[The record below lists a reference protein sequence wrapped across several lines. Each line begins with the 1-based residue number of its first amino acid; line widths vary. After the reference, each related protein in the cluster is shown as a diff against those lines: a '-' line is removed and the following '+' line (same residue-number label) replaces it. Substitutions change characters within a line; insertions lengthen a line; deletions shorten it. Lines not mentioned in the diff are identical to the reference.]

1 MTKRTDYYHDPD
13 APQANSLVV
22 GSSAV
27 IVDDEGRI
35 LLQRRS
41 DSGNWALPGGA
52 MDIGETLA
60 QSAIREVK
68 EETGFDV
75 RIDRI
80 VGIYSDPGH
89 VFAYEDG
96 EVRQE
101 FSICVA
107 CVIVGGTLTVS
118 QESTG
123 VRFVSVAEV
132 PSLTMHSSIRKRID
146 DYLNNEPPV
155 LRLYWAARKTPP
167 PGTDPSVPFAEI
179 AALRERYLGPALRAG
194 TGTRDVPA
202 ELHPD
207 LLART
212 SFERPERVLLPGRKD
227 LTRDVD
233 DVIANVLS
241 QSFLAPHLF
250 GTRLD
255 QFTADLR
262 QLLTAATPTGRFW
275 RRCPW

>member
-1 MTKRTDYYHDPD
+1 MTRTDFYHDPS

-27 IVDDEGRI
+27 VTDDQGRI

-89 VFAYEDG
+89 VFSYDDG

-101 FSICVA
+101 FSICLA
-107 CVIVGGTLTVS
+107 CTIVGGSLQVS
-118 QESTG
+118 QESTAVDFFPVSRLSKLEIHES
-123 VRFVSVAEV
+123 VRAR
-132 PSLTMHSSIRKRID
+132 IR
-146 DYLNNEPPV
+146 DYLDDK
-155 LRLYWAARKTPP
+155 A
-167 PGTDPSVPFAEI
+167 
-179 AALRERYLGPALRAG
+179 PALR
-194 TGTRDVPA
+194 
-202 ELHPD
+202 
-207 LLART
+207 
-212 SFERPERVLLPGRKD
+212 
-227 LTRDVD
+227 
-233 DVIANVLS
+233 
-241 QSFLAPHLF
+241 
-250 GTRLD
+250 
-255 QFTADLR
+255 
-262 QLLTAATPTGRFW
+262 
-275 RRCPW
+275 